1 MADTGDPRGTAADV
15 PHRLPEDLDDRKA
28 RVLRTIVAE
37 YVANGQP
44 VGSSRVVETAGLDV
58 SSATVRNEM
67 AALEERGYIDQPHT
81 SAGRVPTDKGYRAF
95 VDLLE
100 VGGLDAQRAELI
112 DELLGSAHDAEEL
125 MSTAS
130 AVLSQLT
137 RLAAMVVAPAMD
149 EARCK
154 LIELVS
160 LGTSTALLL
169 LVDDTGR
176 VVRRNVDIDTPVTDG
191 DVARVRT
198 VLADQVI
205 GRRMGDVHATVEA
218 LVDEAPGELRPIL
231 QAVRTATSEDLT
243 VDLVRRV
250 FVGGQAALAGDESL
264 ERSALG
270 QVLALI
276 EERSTLARVL
286 DDTAGEGDG
295 ANVPHA
301 RIGAEHDV
309 EELKPTSLVSQRYE
323 VVRAGSLGVLGP
335 TRMDYGAALSTVRA
349 VSEALERTLA
359 HLRGPDQ
366 QN

>member
-1 MADTGDPRGTAADV
+1 MADQPDPRDV
-15 PHRLPEDLDDRKA
+15 ATGAPRLLPEDLDERKA
-28 RVLRTIVAE
+28 QVLRAIVAE

-81 SAGRVPTDKGYRAF
+81 SAGRIPTDKGYRAF

-100 VGGLDAQRAELI
+100 VGGLDTQRAELI

-137 RLAAMVVAPAMD
+137 RLVAMVVAPTMD

-154 LIELVS
+154 LVELVG
-160 LGTSTALLL
+160 LGTTTALLL

-176 VVRRNVDIDTPVTDG
+176 VVRRNVDIDTPVTDS
-191 DVARVRT
+191 DLARVRT
-198 VLADQVI
+198 VLAEQLI
-205 GRRMGDVHATVEA
+205 GRRMGDVHDTVDT
-218 LVDEAPGELRPIL
+218 LVDEAPAELRPVL

-264 ERSALG
+264 ERTALG
-270 QVLALI
+270 QVLGLI
-276 EERSTLARVL
+276 EERATLARVL
-286 DDTAGEGDG
+286 DDTAADG
-295 ANVPHA
+295 ADSLPHA
-301 RIGAEHDV
+301 RIGTEHDV
-309 EELKPTSLVSQRYE
+309 EELRPTSLVSQRYQ

-359 HLRGPDQ
+359 DLRGPDQ

>member
-1 MADTGDPRGTAADV
+1 MTEQRDDAR
-15 PHRLPEDLDDRKA
+15 RMPEDLDERKA
-28 RVLRTIVAE
+28 RILRSIVAE

-44 VGSSRVVETAGLDV
+44 VGSSRVVDTAGLDV

-112 DELLGSAHDAEEL
+112 DELLGSARDAEEL
-125 MSTAS
+125 MGTAS
-130 AVLSQLT
+130 AVLAQLT
-137 RLAAMVVAPAMD
+137 RLVALVVAPAMD

-154 LIELVS
+154 LVELVS
-160 LGTSTALLL
+160 LGTTTALLL

-176 VVRRNVDIDTPVTDG
+176 VVRRNVEMDAPVTED
-191 DVARVRT
+191 DVARVRA
-198 VLADQVI
+198 VLAEHVI
-205 GRRMGDVHATVEA
+205 GRRMADVHDTVDG
-218 LVDEAPGELRPIL
+218 LVDQAPAELRPVVL
-231 QAVRTATSEDLT
+231 AVRAATEQDLT
-243 VDLVRRV
+243 TELLRRV

-264 ERSALG
+264 ERGALG

-276 EERSTLARVL
+276 EERATLARVL
-286 DDTAGEGDG
+286 DDTADTDG
-295 ANVPHA
+295 PRA
-301 RIGAEHDV
+301 RIGAEHDLD
-309 EELKPTSLVSQRYE
+309 ELKPTSLVSQRYQ
-323 VVRAGSLGVLGP
+323 VVRTGSLGVLGP

-349 VSEALERTLA
+349 VSEALERTLT

-366 QN
+366 TD